1 MNTDHPYGY
10 FLNSFD
16 PTSETTG
23 ELTRLALADVQ
34 KSGLSP
40 ETLERAQ
47 VRLFKGNTALL
58 KKRLGFAHVDGNPI
72 LRARLIEFP
81 YLDGKGNA
89 VRYEY
94 KPFPSLHFK
103 NEKEPRKYLQGR
115 GDAPTPYI
123 LPDVWSAKDKG
134 NKPLWITEGVKKTL
148 KLVQHGRLTIG
159 LSGVWNFRGGKDRPD
174 QASKQLWR
182 ELEGFRW
189 TGRTVYIGFDSDL
202 LVNGQVRL
210 ALYELAFT
218 LYQRGALLR
227 FPLWHEAKGID
238 DFLVLQ
244 GDDPDQALTEL
255 EGTARDLEGLI
266 CPDHRNEIMGALYRT
281 TGAQGV
287 NAKVLI
293 ELTAKKLG
301 LKAKD
306 IKNDIAQRRYNEL
319 KQAVDNSLYPYFIN
333 DTGGVCRWRRER
345 DGNEAYSE
353 LSNFT
358 ARIVEDVTID
368 TGLDLTRRFT
378 IEGGTKDK
386 TFPRASV
393 RTTEFLNL
401 NWVVNNWGN
410 DAIIRAGQSTKDY
423 LREFIQIHSNHN
435 SVKRRTVYGHTG
447 WRQVDGTRCYLMAN
461 GAIGADSVDVELPHE
476 FLETG
481 RYCLPKAPENEK
493 GAFDACLSF
502 LDIGKAE
509 IFFPCLAY
517 VFLSPLTGLL
527 DPMPGFSLYCYG
539 ERDSL
544 KTSVA
549 VLMLAFFGRHGRA
562 GLSNFDSTS
571 NSLMHRSAILKDT
584 LLLVDDLYPS
594 SAAKEAQ
601 RKETVAQLLI
611 RACGNRT
618 GRGRLN
624 PDSTEKV
631 APVPRGM
638 VLLTGEELPGLQSTL
653 SRLMT
658 IEFSQG
664 DINTKKLTEVQ
675 KQAGLF
681 PHAMSSFIL
690 WLRDRITSIQADF
703 ETELYELRKG
713 PVVENTSRKIP
724 EHLAY
729 LRFAWKMFLQWAVEK
744 CGLKEDVRRECLDIG
759 YEIFTRVADR
769 HVCRIEGE
777 DPVKMFFE
785 IVGALLTQG
794 KLRLDH
800 KDSGYAG
807 RLGGDSGE
815 LIGFFDD
822 GHYYLLPVPL
832 WHAVQTYLRYEGGH
846 FPFSKTTLYETLER
860 RGILETKGGKRDHTQ
875 RLGSKVVSVLKLK
888 RGEKDVFRGIG
899 DDAQE

>member
-1 MNTDHPYGY
+1 MADQHPYHF
-10 FLNSFD
+10 FLNGFD
-16 PTSETTG
+16 PDSETTG

-34 KSGLSP
+34 RSGLSP

-47 VRLFKGNTALL
+47 VKLFKGGTELL
-58 KKRLGFAHVDGNPI
+58 KKRLRFAHVDGNPL
-72 LRARLIEFP
+72 LRAHRLIEFP
-81 YLDGKGNA
+81 HLDGKGN
-89 VRYEY
+89 VTRYEY

-103 NEKEPRKYLQGR
+103 NEKEPRRYLQGK
-115 GDAPTPYI
+115 GDEPTPYI
-123 LPDVWSAKDKG
+123 VPDVWAAKDKG

-148 KLVQHGRLTIG
+148 KLVQHGRLSVG
-159 LSGVWNFRGGKDRPD
+159 LSGVWNFRSGKDRHD
-174 QASKQLWR
+174 QDNKQLWR

-202 LVNGQVRL
+202 WTNPQVRF

-227 FPLWHEAKGID
+227 FPVWHGAKGID
-238 DFLVLQ
+238 DFLVLR
-244 GDDPDQALTEL
+244 DDPDQALTEL
-255 EGTARDLEGLI
+255 ESTAKDLEGLL
-266 CPDHRNEIMGALYRT
+266 CTDHRNEIMGALYRS
-281 TGAQGV
+281 TGTQGV
-287 NAKVLI
+287 NERTLIDKVAKG
-293 ELTAKKLG
+293 LG
-301 LKAKD
+301 QKAKD
-306 IKNDIAQRRYNEL
+306 IKNDIARQRHNEL
-319 KQAVDNSLYPYFIN
+319 KQAVDLTLYPYFIN

-345 DGNEAYSE
+345 DGTEVPFE

-358 ARIVEDVTID
+358 ARIVEDVSLD
-368 TGLDLTRRFT
+368 SGLEVTRRFT

-386 TFPRASV
+386 TFTRASV

-447 WRQVDGTRCYLMAN
+447 WRQVDGTWCYLMAN
-461 GAIGADSVDVELPHE
+461 GAIGADGVDVELPHE
-476 FLETG
+476 FMETG
-481 RYCLPKAPENEK
+481 RYCLPKNAENEK
-493 GAFDACLSF
+493 EVLDAIFSF

-509 IFFPCLAY
+509 IFFPALSY

-527 DPMPGFSLYCYG
+527 DPMPSFSFYLYG

-549 VLMLAFFGRHGRA
+549 VLMLAFFGKHSRA
-562 GLSNFDSTS
+562 GLSNFDSTA
-571 NSLMHRSAILKDT
+571 NAIMHRSAILKDT
-584 LLLVDDLYPS
+584 LFLVDDLYPS
-594 SAAKEAQ
+594 SQQKEAQ

-624 PDSTEKV
+624 PDSTEKIS
-631 APVPRGM
+631 PIPRGM
-638 VLLTGEELPGLQSTL
+638 VIITGEEIPGLQSTL
-653 SRLMT
+653 SRLIT
-658 IEFSQG
+658 IEFAQG

-681 PHAMSSFIL
+681 PHAMSSYIL
-690 WLRDRITSIQADF
+690 WLRDRIASIQADF
-703 ETELYELRKG
+703 ETELYESRKG
-713 PVVENTSRKIP
+713 SVVESTSRKIP
-724 EHLAY
+724 EHLIY
-729 LRFAWKMFLQWAVEK
+729 LHFAWKMFLQWAVER
-744 CGLKEDVRRECLDIG
+744 CGLKEALRDEFFAIG
-759 YEIFTRVADR
+759 REIFTRVAER
-769 HVCRIEGE
+769 HTRRIEGE

-800 KDSGYAG
+800 RDSGYAG

-815 LIGFFDD
+815 LVGWYDKE
-822 GHYYLLPVPL
+822 HYYLLPVPL

-860 RGILETKGGKRDHTQ
+860 RGILETRGGKREYTQ
-875 RLGSKVVSVLKLK
+875 RFGDRTIRVLTLK
-888 RGEKDVFRGIG
+888 RGKDDPLQDTEG
-899 DDAQE
+899 EM